1 MSVPGVTVSSSG
13 KDAAW
18 AILWY
23 SLMTIFL
30 THAAQL
36 LTLRRSDSNSPR
48 RGAQMHELGIVKDGA
63 VLISGKQIVAVG
75 PAAEVTRHE
84 LLQSNREA
92 VEEINC
98 RGKVVLPGFVDSHT
112 HPVFTAP

>member
-1 MSVPGVTVSSSG
+1 MRL
-13 KDAAW
+13 

-23 SLMTIFL
+23 SLMTMLL

-63 VLISGKQIVAVG
+63 LLIRNGVVELVNGKLPEG
-75 PAAEVTRHE
+75 TRV
-84 LLQSNREA
+84 QVRVRKGA
-92 VEEINC
+92 
-98 RGKVVLPGFVDSHT
+98 
-112 HPVFTAP
+112 TA